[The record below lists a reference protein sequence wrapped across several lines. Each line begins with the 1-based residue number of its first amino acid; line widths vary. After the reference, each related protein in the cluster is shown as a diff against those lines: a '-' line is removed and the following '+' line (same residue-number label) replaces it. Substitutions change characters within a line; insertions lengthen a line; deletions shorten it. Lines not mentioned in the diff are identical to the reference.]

1 MLDTTMLTTTT
12 VMLNVVSDS
21 EARHNTARC
30 HNARHEYN
38 AVSDGASNDRQCEWG
53 QGSTKMLIFIVQG
66 GGGVGASLRF
76 NTSINVEALH
86 RRISVTVQRLQA
98 DSTTEVATA
107 VHHDAGAR

>member
-1 MLDTTMLTTTT
+1 
-12 VMLNVVSDS
+12 
-21 EARHNTARC
+21 
-30 HNARHEYN
+30 
-38 AVSDGASNDRQCEWG
+38 
-53 QGSTKMLIFIVQG
+53 MLIFIVQG